1 MDSVTSVV
9 KKGNLVHYILEM
21 YLFLEKNYML
31 KELGKFCSTNFWPL
45 NVAKVGNTAK
55 QKASTVAA
63 RFYVSFL
70 LAKLAGRQITH
81 LRPFGVS

>member
-1 MDSVTSVV
+1 MLPAWS
-9 KKGNLVHYILEM
+9 KGQFVAYNILKM
-21 YLFLEKNYML
+21 YLFLEKNYMFQ
-31 KELGKFCSTNFWPL
+31 KLGTICPTNFWPL
-45 NVAKVGNTAK
+45 NVAKVGNTANK
-55 QKASTVAA
+55 KASTVAA

>member
-1 MDSVTSVV
+1 MLPAWSKRAICCIQHFENVPIFRGKIADFKNWANVV
-9 KKGNLVHYILEM
+9 P
-21 YLFLEKNYML
+21 
-31 KELGKFCSTNFWPL
+31 TNFWPL